1 MIIRESTFHAGP
13 APGRGRQAERRARR
27 DIERGGLH
35 EGEGGALP
43 PQGRKNKRSCRVVA
57 GLADR
62 HIGAYRRLAGPVS
75 QKLLP
80 G

>member
-43 PQGRKNKRSCRVVA
+43 PEGRADKRRGRVVA
-57 GLADR
+57 GPPDR
-62 HIGAYRRLAGPVS
+62 HLGPYRRAPGPVAEE
-75 QKLLP
+75 LLP